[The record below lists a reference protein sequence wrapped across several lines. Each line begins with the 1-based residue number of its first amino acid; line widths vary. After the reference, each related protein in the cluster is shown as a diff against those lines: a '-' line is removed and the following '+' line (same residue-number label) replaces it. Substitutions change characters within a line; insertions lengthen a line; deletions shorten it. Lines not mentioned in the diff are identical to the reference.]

1 MSAFLTFVTTVP
13 LTLVPAVSF
22 TFVPAVPLT
31 LVPALPLT
39 LVPGVPLTLVTTV
52 PLTPMPR
59 PFQVVKRLLIRIV
72 PFRQL
77 PFIEIIRGIRIAQ
90 VGVFFHILFCLI
102 VRA

>member
-13 LTLVPAVSF
+13 LTF
-22 TFVPAVPLT
+22 
-31 LVPALPLT
+31 VPALPLT
-39 LVPGVPLTLVTTV
+39 LVPAVP
-52 PLTPMPR
+52 PTPMPR
-59 PFQVVKRLLIRIV
+59 PFQVVKCLLIRIV